1 MPAAPTALHLRRR
14 VARRERA
21 SEGGYRERA
30 RARDESALAQRAAP
44 GVAARRVASRGRGR
58 AWVALALLGF
68 VLVGAGVI
76 WRRAEGH
83 AQAKALLALEQ
94 QRLQLQSQRAQLRS
108 DIRDLV
114 SRSSLAAVVEKHL
127 DMHVPNDTQLVILTR
142 PRAAAV
148 TTP

>member
-1 MPAAPTALHLRRR
+1 VHLPAATAVMHLRRGI
-14 VARRERA
+14 ARRERA
-21 SEGGYRERA
+21 PQGGRRERA
-30 RARDESALAQRAAP
+30 GVGVQSARPQRATP
-44 GVAARRVASRGRGR
+44 GVAARRVAARGRGR
-58 AWVALALLGF
+58 AWVALALLAF

-83 AQAKALLALEQ
+83 AQANALLALEQ

-114 SRSSLAAVVEKHL
+114 SRSSLAAVVEKRL

-142 PRAAAV
+142 PRSQ
-148 TTP
+148 

>member
-1 MPAAPTALHLRRR
+1 M
-14 VARRERA
+14 
-21 SEGGYRERA
+21 
-30 RARDESALAQRAAP
+30 
-44 GVAARRVASRGRGR
+44 AARRVASRARGR

-68 VLVGAGVI
+68 VLVGAAVI

-83 AQAKALLALEQ
+83 AQARALLALEQ

-114 SRSSLAAVVEKHL
+114 SRSSLAAVVEKRL

-142 PRAAAV
+142 PRMAAASA
-148 TTP
+148 P

>member
-1 MPAAPTALHLRRR
+1 M
-14 VARRERA
+14 
-21 SEGGYRERA
+21 
-30 RARDESALAQRAAP
+30 
-44 GVAARRVASRGRGR
+44 AARRVASRGRGR
-58 AWVALALLGF
+58 AWVALALLAF

-83 AQAKALLALEQ
+83 AQAKGLIALEN

-114 SRSSLAAVVEKHL
+114 SRSSLAAVVEKRL

-142 PRAAAV
+142 PRAVASTA
-148 TTP
+148 P

>member
-1 MPAAPTALHLRRR
+1 
-14 VARRERA
+14 
-21 SEGGYRERA
+21 
-30 RARDESALAQRAAP
+30 
-44 GVAARRVASRGRGR
+44 VAARRVATRARGR

-68 VLVGAGVI
+68 VLVGAAVI
-76 WRRAEGH
+76 WRRAQGH

-114 SRSSLAAVVEKHL
+114 SRSSLAAVVERHL

-142 PRAAAV
+142 PQRAAANA
-148 TTP
+148 P

>member
-1 MPAAPTALHLRRR
+1 
-14 VARRERA
+14 
-21 SEGGYRERA
+21 
-30 RARDESALAQRAAP
+30 
-44 GVAARRVASRGRGR
+44 VAARRVAARARGR

-68 VLVGAGVI
+68 VLVGAAVI
-76 WRRAEGH
+76 WRRAQGH

-114 SRSSLAAVVEKHL
+114 SRSSLAAVVEKRL

-142 PRAAAV
+142 PRRAAV
-148 TTP
+148 STP